1 MTAKVTAEKALSKV
15 QRRAERI
22 RNDEIAVVGTVSKGD
37 VVRQGDLYLVALGAE
52 MQIALRPTSDRQL
65 APGSTQGSRHV
76 LDGPCEVFSAS
87 PADVLPL
94 IVAAL
99 APAKTELYAEL
110 VGPVFRTLG
119 ETTVTHP
126 EHGDRVLPA
135 GECFAVVYQRQ
146 HAQQV
151 RRTQD

>member
-1 MTAKVTAEKALSKV
+1 MTAATVTAEKALSKV

-37 VVRQGDLYLVALGAE
+37 VIRQGDLYLVALPELPAARTKTCE
-52 MQIALRPTSDRQL
+52 RQL
-65 APGSTQGSRHV
+65 APGSTQGSQHV
-76 LDGPCEVFSAS
+76 LKGECEVFSANQNDVMS
-87 PADVLPL
+87 LIAEALRPA
-94 IVAAL
+94 A
-99 APAKTELYAEL
+99 TELYAEL
-110 VGPVFRTLG
+110 IGPVFRTLG

-135 GECFAVVYQRQ
+135 GECFAVVYQR
-146 HAQQV
+146 AFAEEV

>member
-1 MTAKVTAEKALSKV
+1 MTTAVTAEKALSKV

-37 VVRQGDLYLVALGAE
+37 VVRQGDLYLVALPE
-52 MQIALRPTSDRQL
+52 LPVSRTKTCERQL

-76 LDGPCEVFSAS
+76 LEGECEVFSVN
-87 PADVLPL
+87 PNDVLPL
-94 IVAAL
+94 IAAAL

-135 GECFAVVYQRQ
+135 GECFAVIYQRQ
-146 HAQQV
+146 HAEEV